1 MASYRGSKID
11 DTQSESLGDAKIL
24 VIQDFW
30 WIKMCQSNS
39 DGDKNQITAISKLKT
54 HLSIVFAS
62 FTTVIPIVQGL
73 KGSLSS
79 LFFQAIFLGG
89 T

>member
-11 DTQSESLGDAKIL
+11 GTRSESLGDAKIL
-24 VIQDFW
+24 VIQDFC

-39 DGDKNQITAISKLKT
+39 DGDKNQITAISKLKK
-54 HLSIVFAS
+54 HLSFFFAS
-62 FTTVIPIVQGL
+62 FTNSDCSRVEGFLVIP
-73 KGSLSS
+73 
-79 LFFQAIFLGG
+79 FFQAIFLGG